1 MAFASVTKHC
11 AKYYDQTGDRID
23 LLQLVA
29 FIVEGTFWLFNGYA
43 IEAWGLKVNLRA
55 GGIISCLGK
64 NQK

>member
-29 FIVEGTFWLFNGYA
+29 FIVEALSWLFSGYA
-43 IEAWGLKVNLRA
+43 IEVWGLKINLRA
-55 GGIISCLGK
+55 GGIMSCLGK
-64 NQK
+64 DKK